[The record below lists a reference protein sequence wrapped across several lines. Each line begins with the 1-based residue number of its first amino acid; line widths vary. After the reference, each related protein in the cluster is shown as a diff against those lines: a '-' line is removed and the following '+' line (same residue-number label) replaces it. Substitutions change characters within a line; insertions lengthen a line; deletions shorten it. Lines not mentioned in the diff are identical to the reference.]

1 MAKIKEK
8 AKTFALGALV
18 ETVAA
23 ILLISN
29 GIAGSKAFEQCK
41 DDNKYEERDAP
52 TRLHYYGNII
62 LFKAGEEAGCWLA
75 NSEYK

>member
-1 MAKIKEK
+1 MPEIKEK
-8 AKTFALGALV
+8 AKTFALGALI

-29 GIAGSKAFEQCK
+29 GVAGTKAFDQCREDGEYEQR
-41 DDNKYEERDAP
+41 EAP
-52 TRLHYYGNII
+52 TRLHYYGNLI